1 MYDVSLRYD
10 NRSASDFVSLAPGL
24 ADMIELAARS
34 SVLDTPVGKKRS
46 DSRRQR
52 VDGSESG
59 DHDHDPDS
67 DTNESFD
74 ERSSVT
80 SSSFAVDDESD
91 FISPTKQFVLATGR
105 PSRSS
110 HSRSSKVKAGLK
122 ITEQLQ
128 TVEGGDE
135 NVEPNL
141 VDWDE

>member
-1 MYDVSLRYD
+1 MFIYD
-10 NRSASDFVSLAPGL
+10 NRSISDFVGLAPGL

-46 DSRRQR
+46 DSRRHR

-59 DHDHDPDS
+59 DHDLDS

-80 SSSFAVDDESD
+80 SSFVVDDESD

-105 PSRSS
+105 PGRSS

-122 ITEQLQ
+122 IAEQLH
-128 TVEGGDE
+128 TVEGDE

-141 VDWDE
+141 VDWDDY

>member
-1 MYDVSLRYD
+1 MNLCD
-10 NRSASDFVSLAPGL
+10 NRSISDFVGLAPGL

-46 DSRRQR
+46 DSRRHR
-52 VDGSESG
+52 GDGSESG
-59 DHDHDPDS
+59 DHDLDS

-80 SSSFAVDDESD
+80 SSFAVDDESD

-105 PSRSS
+105 SGRSS

-122 ITEQLQ
+122 IAEQLQ
-128 TVEGGDE
+128 TVEGDE

-141 VDWDE
+141 VDWDDR